1 VVRASRLFVAF
12 VLILAVGAIPR
23 VEALDPPNPLL
34 KKIPDVKIGL
44 PKPMF
49 KDIPDAMVQIGAT
62 PLTQMIQ
69 KLASVNGLVELFPD
83 YRALAASLKDGKID
97 VAIFHGFEYAWVKD
111 TPGMVPLVVTVP
123 NCGKVQAILVVN
135 VKSKVTEP
143 KELKGACILVPK
155 CSKAHCDMFLDRI
168 RCELPAGD
176 CCPAKRADLTPDEAL
191 CAVARDESEAALVD
205 VASLIALEKYKQA
218 AFKRLRILSQSVPL
232 PPAVV
237 VYRRG
242 ALDPE
247 AIIRIRDGLIEAP
260 KTPIGQ
266 TFSLLWQLKGFE
278 DVSPTYNKLV
288 EESLKAYPIPVEKPK
303 PMPTPVV
310 GGP

>member
-1 VVRASRLFVAF
+1 
-12 VLILAVGAIPR
+12 
-23 VEALDPPNPLL
+23 
-34 KKIPDVKIGL
+34 
-44 PKPMF
+44 
-49 KDIPDAMVQIGAT
+49 
-62 PLTQMIQ
+62 MIQ

-135 VKSKVTEP
+135 VNSKVTEP
-143 KELKGACILVPK
+143 KELKGAVHPG
-155 CSKAHCDMFLDRI
+155 SEVFQKAHCDMFLEHI

-176 CCPAKRADLTPDEAL
+176 CSPAKRADLTPDEAL
-191 CAVARDESEAALVD
+191 CAVARGDSEAALVD
-205 VASLIALEKYKQA
+205 VASLIALEKYKLA
-218 AFKRLRILSQSVPL
+218 AFKRLRILSQSVSL

-260 KTPIGQ
+260 KTPVGQ